1 MSGDY
6 FVYALITLNAGA
18 CLFYLLEG
26 AYVKSLYWLCVIGLN
41 YCLLRMK

>member
-6 FVYALITLNAGA
+6 FVYSLIVLNVGA
-18 CLFYLLEG
+18 CIWYAMDGLW
-26 AYVKSLYWLCVIGLN
+26 VKSLYWLCVVGLN